1 MIASIL
7 SAGNMTQ
14 AFHQVRRNQGV
25 AGVDG
30 ISVNDLKSTLRER
43 WDSIKHQVATG
54 SYRPDAILGVEIPK
68 PNGKKRLLGIPTV
81 VDRVLQQAIQQQLS
95 PIFEPDFQQHS
106 YGFRPNRNA
115 HQAIRQALENINN
128 GYQDIVDIDLKS
140 FFDEVSHELLMTL
153 IYRKV
158 KCPLTLKLI
167 RKFLRAPISTNGKLK
182 KRRKGVP
189 QGSPLSPLL
198 SNIILNELDKEL
210 TKRSHRYVRYADD
223 CVPRTQAEH
232 SFA

>member
-1 MIASIL
+1 
-7 SAGNMTQ
+7 
-14 AFHQVRRNQGV
+14 
-25 AGVDG
+25 
-30 ISVNDLKSTLRER
+30 
-43 WDSIKHQVATG
+43 
-54 SYRPDAILGVEIPK
+54 
-68 PNGKKRLLGIPTV
+68 
-81 VDRVLQQAIQQQLS
+81 
-95 PIFEPDFQQHS
+95 
-106 YGFRPNRNA
+106 
-115 HQAIRQALENINN
+115 
-128 GYQDIVDIDLKS
+128 
-140 FFDEVSHELLMTL
+140 MTL

-167 RKFLRAPISTNGKLK
+167 RKFLRAPISINGKLK

-210 TKRSHRYVRYADD
+210 TKRGHRYVRYADD